1 MRNPGWNGNMRTL
14 VLVSLAVCGLVSGC
28 GKGSGN
34 ASNNAGQ
41 QNTNADAGGA
51 SVLTAPVDYLDAIAR
66 AKQSAVKTV
75 GLASVNEA
83 IRQFQTAEGRNPK
96 DLDELVQQRYLGRIP
111 PTPYGMKLIYD
122 SKTGEA
128 KMVKQ

>member
-1 MRNPGWNGNMRTL
+1 MGNPGWNGNMRTL
-14 VLVSLAVCGLVSGC
+14 VLLSLAVCELASGC

-34 ASNNAGQ
+34 ASSNASQ
-41 QNTNADAGGA
+41 QNTNAGAGGA
-51 SVLTAPVDYLDAIAR
+51 SVLTAPVDYLDAVSR
-66 AKQSAVKTV
+66 AQQFAVKTV

-83 IRQFQTAEGRNPK
+83 IRQFQTAESRNPK

-111 PTPYGMKLIYD
+111 PTPYGMKLLYD

>member
-1 MRNPGWNGNMRTL
+1 MRTL
-14 VLVSLAVCGLVSGC
+14 VLVSLAVCGLASGC

-34 ASNNAGQ
+34 ASNNASQ
-41 QNTNADAGGA
+41 QNTNTGAGGA

-66 AKQSAVKTV
+66 AQQSAIKTV

-111 PTPYGMKLIYD
+111 PTPYGMKLLYD